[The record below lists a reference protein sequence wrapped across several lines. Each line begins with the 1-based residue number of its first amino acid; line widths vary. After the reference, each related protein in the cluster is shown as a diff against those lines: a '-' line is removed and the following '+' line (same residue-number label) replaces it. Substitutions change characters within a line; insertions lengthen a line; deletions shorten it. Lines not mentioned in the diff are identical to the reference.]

1 MATVKPIYHS
11 ATPAVITISLAS
23 LATSSSITAGQE
35 STQIDNTSTR
45 YVDAHVQG
53 LVTVGTT
60 PTANT
65 LINVYV
71 WASQV
76 SLATTAINVL
86 DGTDSN
92 ETLTNSGIAI
102 SGLKLAGQGVIV
114 ATTSDIG
121 YPIAQFSVARKL
133 GLDCLPP
140 FWGLFV
146 VHNTGSNLN
155 ATGGNHVFTFIG
167 INYEIA

>member
-11 ATPAVITISLAS
+11 ATPTAITITLAS
-23 LATSSSITAGQE
+23 LATSAGLTAGQE
-35 STQIDNTSTR
+35 STQVDNTSTQ

-71 WASQV
+71 WGSQV

-92 ETLTNSGIAI
+92 ETITNSGVLL
-102 SGLKLAGQGVIV
+102 SCLKLAGQGVVV
-114 ATTSDIG
+114 ATTSDVG
-121 YPIAQFSVARKL
+121 HPIAQFSVARKL

-146 VHNTGSNLN
+146 THNTAVNLN
-155 ATGGNHVFTFIG
+155 ATGGNHVFTYIG
-167 INYEIA
+167 IKYDIS